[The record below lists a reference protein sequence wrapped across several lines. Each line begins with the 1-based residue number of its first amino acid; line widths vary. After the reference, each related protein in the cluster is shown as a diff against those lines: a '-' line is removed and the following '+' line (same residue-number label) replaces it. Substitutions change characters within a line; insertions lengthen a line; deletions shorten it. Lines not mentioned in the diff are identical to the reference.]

1 MTTSSMMPE
10 METPTPPAE
19 RKTSPIPASDLSRIA
34 QDLQIRKVQVEAVLH
49 LLDEGNTIPFITR
62 YRKERTGGLDEE
74 TLRTIQDRINACRA
88 LNDRKAFI
96 LRTLESQHKEKLTD
110 ELRAAIL
117 AADNPKRLEDLY
129 QPFKRKRNT
138 LADKARERGLDKL
151 AQMIWE
157 ADPVVANLEEVLAS
171 MINPEQELTSTEAI
185 LEGAGHI
192 IAEMIA
198 DSAEV
203 RGAVRHV
210 MWESGG
216 LVTRRNEN
224 LPEGQGQEYREY
236 FQFAEGLKVIP
247 PHRIL
252 AINRGEKD
260 NALTVKIDWDLPG
273 GRAFALERIPL
284 PRKTPP
290 ASPNASENPAAEAA
304 TSPGQHPGRDRRPRF
319 VSRLPDL
326 EAHPHRA
333 FLEHCFD
340 DALNRL
346 LVPSLER
353 EIRRELTQ
361 RAEAHAVQVF
371 ARNLRSKLLAAPL
384 RHKRVLAIDPAY
396 RTGCKL
402 AVLDETGQLL
412 SEGVIYPHQPQ
423 NKKEEARRK
432 LEELVRRYQVHVIAI
447 GNGTACRETEE
458 LVAELIAD
466 LEDRR
471 LNPRP
476 DPLLQPLPQPP
487 AQAEPV
493 ATPATN
499 LEPAQAASDQGPAQA
514 NSQATATSPEAAT
527 SLEAAV
533 TPTPTEAAAAGT
545 SPPLPTPAGEQPP
558 AAAVEPIGHEAAV
571 QATPVAGVEASSGDN
586 GETATAIATPAPE
599 AGVETAAS
607 EASVQIS
614 APEAGVEISAP
625 LEATSAS
632 VEATSAPVEATSA
645 PVEATSAPVEASVT
659 ENVSA
664 TTSVPAHPPTAP
676 VGEATTAP
684 ATDSADTS
692 AAKSPEYAVVHGLSP
707 CTEPPSAPS
716 VATSAD
722 ETSSVTATEATAVS
736 PAETTTAS
744 TAEATATPPQQAEAA
759 PTAPPVVPPEP
770 LPPALPELAYVIVN
784 EAGASVYSTSS
795 IGREEFPHLDASL
808 RGTVSIGR
816 RLQDPLAEL
825 VKIDPQHVGVGLYQH
840 DVNPKQLRESLSSV
854 IESCVN
860 SVGVDLNTASVPL
873 LKHVSGLGPKLAE
886 EIVNYRKSHGAFVS
900 RQQLTQVPG
909 IGENRFV
916 QMAGFL
922 KIHNG
927 EEPLDQTWIH
937 PESYPAAREVLQ
949 EMGFT
954 PQALNNPTE
963 LEALRQKLQSANPE
977 EITRNLQAK
986 NIKVAGEPIGLPTV
1000 KDILEA
1006 LAKPGRDPREDLPL
1020 PVFKKGIQKLEDL
1033 TEGMELKGT
1042 ILNVVDFGAF
1052 VDVGLKDSGLV
1063 HISQMANRYVKSPHD
1078 VVAVGDV
1085 VSVWVLGVDKERNRV
1100 SLSMIPPGTERK
1112 PPERP
1117 ARADRPPRTERPPR
1131 EPRGE
1136 RPPRAE
1142 RPPQG
1147 DRPPREPRGDRPPR
1161 TDRPVPAGERPPRM
1175 EQPALDRAPRAD
1187 RGDDRT
1193 DRGGM
1198 RGRGGPPA
1206 PTKPRSTLPPR
1217 GVSRIGSAAQQRNQ
1231 KKPGET
1237 PADASAQ
1244 GGTDANTPP
1253 TPPKPKKTTN
1263 KKPIRPNTEVVG
1275 GKAPLTSFSELAAL
1289 LAAQEQQKQADQ
1301 AEQ

>member
-1 MTTSSMMPE
+1 MTTSSTMPE
-10 METPTPPAE
+10 METPTIPVSKP
-19 RKTSPIPASDLSRIA
+19 SPIHPSDLSRIA
-34 QDLQIRKVQVEAVLH
+34 QDLQIRKVQVEAVLQ

-74 TLRTIQDRINACRA
+74 LLRTIQERITACRA

-96 LRTLESQHKEKLTD
+96 LRTIESQHPDKLTD

-171 MINPEQELTSTEAI
+171 MINPEQDLATTEAI

-192 IAEMIA
+192 ISEMIA
-198 DSAEV
+198 DAAEI
-203 RGAVRHV
+203 RGAIRHV

-216 LVTRRNEN
+216 LVTRRNEK

-260 NALTVKIDWDLPG
+260 NALTVTIDWDLPG

-284 PRKTPP
+284 PRKAEPAPEPPPSDTP
-290 ASPNASENPAAEAA
+290 S
-304 TSPGQHPGRDRRPRF
+304 GRERRPRF

-326 EAHPHRA
+326 EAHPHRD
-333 FLEHCFD
+333 FIEHCFD
-340 DALNRL
+340 DALSRL

-371 ARNLRSKLLAAPL
+371 ARNLRSKLLAPPL
-384 RHKRVLAIDPAY
+384 RHKRILAIDPAF

-402 AVLDETGQLL
+402 AVLDETGNLL
-412 SEGVIYPHQPQ
+412 AEGVIYPHQPQ
-423 NKKEEARRK
+423 NKKEAARRK
-432 LEELVRRYQVHVIAI
+432 LEELIRRYQIQVIAI

-471 LNPRP
+471 LHPRP
-476 DPLLQPLPQPP
+476 DPLLLPPPPEPVPEVKPQSRAKHKAAPAPAPVAPAPVPVQSTEQTASTETPHEAPP
-487 AQAEPV
+487 ATVQPE
-493 ATPATN
+493 TP
-499 LEPAQAASDQGPAQA
+499 P
-514 NSQATATSPEAAT
+514 PET
-527 SLEAAV
+527 LG
-533 TPTPTEAAAAGT
+533 TP
-545 SPPLPTPAGEQPP
+545 
-558 AAAVEPIGHEAAV
+558 
-571 QATPVAGVEASSGDN
+571 
-586 GETATAIATPAPE
+586 ETASETSVVSTPAPE
-599 AGVETAAS
+599 AVATPVPAAVQSGGETSVAESNAAS
-607 EASVQIS
+607 A
-614 APEAGVEISAP
+614 
-625 LEATSAS
+625 
-632 VEATSAPVEATSA
+632 APVEPATTPVEVAESNTATAA
-645 PVEATSAPVEASVT
+645 PVEPATTPVEVAAV
-659 ENVSA
+659 E
-664 TTSVPAHPPTAP
+664 P
-676 VGEATTAP
+676 TTAP
-684 ATDSADTS
+684 ASDTPGT
-692 AAKSPEYAVVHGLSP
+692 PE
-707 CTEPPSAPS
+707 
-716 VATSAD
+716 
-722 ETSSVTATEATAVS
+722 TATETSVVPTPASQVESS
-736 PAETTTAS
+736 P
-744 TAEATATPPQQAEAA
+744 PPE
-759 PTAPPVVPPEP
+759 PFVPPEP
-770 LPPALPELAYVIVN
+770 LPPALPELAYIIVN

-795 IGREEFPHLDASL
+795 IGREEFPNLDATL

-840 DVNPKQLRESLSSV
+840 DVNPKQLRDSLASV

-886 EIVNYRKSHGAFVS
+886 EIVNYRKANGPFVN
-900 RQQLTQVPG
+900 RQQLTQIPG

-937 PESYPAAREVLQ
+937 PESYHAAREVLQ

-963 LEALRQKLQSANPE
+963 LEALREKLQTANAE
-977 EITRNLQAK
+977 EITRRLQAK
-986 NIKVAGEPIGLPTV
+986 NIMVAGEPIGLPTV

-1006 LAKPGRDPREDLPL
+1006 LAKPGRDPREDLPP

-1063 HISQMANRYVKSPHD
+1063 HISQMANRYVKTPHD

-1085 VSVWVLGVDKERNRV
+1085 VSVWVLSVDKERHRV

-1112 PPERP
+1112 PPER
-1117 ARADRPPRTERPPR
+1117 AVRGERA
-1131 EPRGE
+1131 PRGE
-1136 RPPRAE
+1136 RPPSDRG
-1142 RPPQG
+1142 QG
-1147 DRPPREPRGDRPPR
+1147 DRPPRGDRMPRGDRPQGDR
-1161 TDRPVPAGERPPRM
+1161 SQGDRPQGDRPQGDRPQGDRP
-1175 EQPALDRAPRAD
+1175 QGDRPQGDRPQGDRSQGDRSQGDRPQGDRPLRSDRAQAD
-1187 RGDDRT
+1187 RGPRGDRG
-1193 DRGGM
+1193 DRGGD
-1198 RGRGGPPA
+1198 RGGR
-1206 PTKPRSTLPPR
+1206 PTTIPSKPRSTLPPR
-1217 GVSRIGSAAQQRNQ
+1217 GVSRIGSAAQQRGQ
-1231 KKPGET
+1231 KKPGESPAADTTTSATEGAEAAT
-1237 PADASAQ
+1237 P
-1244 GGTDANTPP
+1244 TN
-1253 TPPKPKKTTN
+1253 KPKKPNN
-1263 KKPIRPNTEVVG
+1263 KKPNRVSNELVSG
-1275 GKAPLTSFSELAAL
+1275 GKTPLSSFSELAAL
-1289 LAAQEQQKQADQ
+1289 LAAQEQQQSDQ
-1301 AEQ
+1301 GNK

>member
-1 MTTSSMMPE
+1 MTTSSMTPE

-96 LRTLESQHKEKLTD
+96 LRTLESQHKDKLTD
-110 ELRAAIL
+110 ELRSAIL

-198 DSAEV
+198 DAAEI

-260 NALTVKIDWDLPG
+260 NALTVTIDWDRPG

-284 PRKTPP
+284 PRKTAV
-290 ASPNASENPAAEAA
+290 ASPNNPENPAADAA
-304 TSPGQHPGRDRRPRF
+304 APPGPPGRDRRPRF

-402 AVLDETGQLL
+402 AVLDETGNLL

-432 LEELVRRYQVHVIAI
+432 LEELVRRFQVHVIAI

-487 AQAEPV
+487 APAEPV
-493 ATPATN
+493 AAPA
-499 LEPAQAASDQGPAQA
+499 PDQGQSQAKAQAEIA
-514 NSQATATSPEAAT
+514 PEAASPVT
-527 SLEAAV
+527 SPPQPSNASDPATASGEAAV
-533 TPTPTEAAAAGT
+533 GA
-545 SPPLPTPAGEQPP
+545 
-558 AAAVEPIGHEAAV
+558 EAAV
-571 QATPVAGVEASSGDN
+571 QATPVADVEAGR
-586 GETATAIATPAPE
+586 GETATEMATPASASEETAVPE
-599 AGVETAAS
+599 A
-607 EASVQIS
+607 
-614 APEAGVEISAP
+614 EAGGETP
-625 LEATSAS
+625 
-632 VEATSAPVEATSA
+632 APVEATPA
-645 PVEATSAPVEASVT
+645 PVEAAVAPSVT
-659 ENVSA
+659 ETASVSA
-664 TTSVPAHPPTAP
+664 NS
-676 VGEATTAP
+676 P
-684 ATDSADTS
+684 ATPLDQPSIPPAVDSADAS
-692 AAKSPEYAVVHGLSP
+692 AAKAPQ
-707 CTEPPSAPS
+707 SATVQESTPAAETPAALP
-716 VATSAD
+716 VERTA
-722 ETSSVTATEATAVS
+722 ETSTATQ
-736 PAETTTAS
+736 
-744 TAEATATPPQQAEAA
+744 AEATPA
-759 PTAPPVVPPEP
+759 PPPVVPPEP

-795 IGREEFPHLDASL
+795 IGREEFPHLDATL

-937 PESYPAAREVLQ
+937 PESYPAAREVLH

-986 NIKVAGEPIGLPTV
+986 NITVAGEPIGLPTV

-1033 TEGMELKGT
+1033 SEGMELKGT

-1117 ARADRPPRTERPPR
+1117 ARAERPPH
-1131 EPRGE
+1131 
-1136 RPPRAE
+1136 
-1142 RPPQG
+1142 G

-1161 TDRPVPAGERPPRM
+1161 EPRADRPPRSERPMPAGDRAPRGEQQPAGERG
-1175 EQPALDRAPRAD
+1175 PRAD
-1187 RGDDRT
+1187 RAGDRT
-1193 DRGGM
+1193 DRGSDRGERGGS

-1206 PTKPRSTLPPR
+1206 PSKPRSTLPPR

-1244 GGTDANTPP
+1244 GGTDAPP
-1253 TPPKPKKTTN
+1253 ATPKPKKPTH
-1263 KKPIRPNTEVVG
+1263 KKPIRPHTEVVG

-1289 LAAQEQQKQADQ
+1289 LAAQEQQKQGDQ
-1301 AEQ
+1301 SEQ